1 MLTTFSGTVGGQ
13 VRQVLLYKYMVLFV
27 VDLVLKSN
35 CSSAKILFLL
45 LYSQSWIYIV
55 FSSTLENEV
64 RIDIGL
70 LFEIFSLSTFLNQGF
85 ISEYFKQSVK
95 IPDDND
101 LLQMWFRGEI
111 MKGEIIFNNFVDIS
125 SYHGNCWIWET

>member
-1 MLTTFSGTVGGQ
+1 
-13 VRQVLLYKYMVLFV
+13 
-27 VDLVLKSN
+27 
-35 CSSAKILFLL
+35 
-45 LYSQSWIYIV
+45 
-55 FSSTLENEV
+55 
-64 RIDIGL
+64 
-70 LFEIFSLSTFLNQGF
+70 LNQGF

-125 SYHGNCWIWET
+125 SYHGNC